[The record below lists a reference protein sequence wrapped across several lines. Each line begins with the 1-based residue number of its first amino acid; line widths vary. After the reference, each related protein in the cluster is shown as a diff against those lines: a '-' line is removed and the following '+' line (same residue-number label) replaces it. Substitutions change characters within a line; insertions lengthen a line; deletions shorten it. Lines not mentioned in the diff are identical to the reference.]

1 MVNPTWLALLTAG
14 GVGLLIGIERERRN
28 AEPGHPRVAGV
39 RTFTLISLSGA
50 IAAIIGAH
58 AVVVAGLFIA
68 LAALAAYRA
77 SASTDPGM
85 TTEIAMFAT
94 FLLGVLA
101 GPQPILAAGLGAAVA
116 LILSAK
122 TRLHG
127 FVQETLSATELH
139 DGLLLLGAVLIVLP
153 MLPDRA
159 LDPWGVFNLHRLWR
173 LLVLVLA
180 INALGYVGQRA
191 LGPRLGLPMAGLAGG
206 FISSTATIAAMAA
219 HAMVHPSQRA
229 AALAA
234 ALLSNVATIVMLALI
249 LGVLAPALLPTLQ
262 WALWLSGVTAAVIG
276 GLASVNAWRAPS
288 GSAESITRG
297 RAFQPRAALL
307 LVAVLVL
314 VLLLSA
320 LLSSRLGQAGALIA
334 AGIAGFA
341 DAHSAAASL
350 AQLHSAGSLDGDHA
364 RWGLL
369 LALGSNSISKIVV
382 AYVNGDAGFGSRLLL
397 GIGLIVVAFGCGL
410 GLS

>member
-1 MVNPTWLALLTAG
+1 MNPPWLALVTAV
-14 GVGLLIGIERERRN
+14 GVGLLIGIERERRKS
-28 AEPGHPRVAGV
+28 EPGHPRVAGV

-50 IAAIIGAH
+50 VAAMVGAH

-77 SASTDPGM
+77 SESTDPGM

-101 GPQPILAAGLGAAVA
+101 GPQPILAAGVGAAVA
-116 LILSAK
+116 LILAAK

-127 FVQETLSATELH
+127 FVQETLSATELQ

-153 MLPDRA
+153 ILPDRA

-191 LGPRLGLPMAGLAGG
+191 LGPRLGLPTAGLAGG
-206 FISSTATIAAMAA
+206 FISSTATIAAMATHAIA
-219 HAMVHPSQRA
+219 HPAQRS

-249 LGVLAPALLPTLQ
+249 LAVLAPGLLPTLQ
-262 WALWLSGVTAAVIG
+262 GALWLSGGTATLIG
-276 GLASVNAWRAPS
+276 GLASFNAWKAMR
-288 GSAESITRG
+288 GNAEQAERG
-297 RAFQPRAALL
+297 RAFQPKAALL
-307 LVAVLVL
+307 LVSVLAI

-320 LLSSRLGQAGALIA
+320 LLSSRFGQQGALIA
-334 AGIAGFA
+334 AAIAGFA
-341 DAHSAAASL
+341 DAHSATASL
-350 AQLHSAGSLDGDHA
+350 AQLHTAGQLDGGHA

-369 LALGSNSISKIVV
+369 LALGTNSLSKVVV
-382 AYVNGDAGFGSRLLL
+382 AYVNGGAAFGARVLL
-397 GIGLIVVAFGCGL
+397 GISLIVAAFGGGL
-410 GLS
+410 WLG